1 MQGTREEQLK
11 LKNAAI
17 DQVAKAE
24 DIKKQWQAELADQ
37 QALLVEVIDGAKTI
51 CEERVFVPPDKTSD
65 KLQEAMV
72 RMEKTRKETERELGG
87 SQLDLTR
94 AASEAKQKHHDA
106 IQEYED
112 IDNLC
117 RQLMK
122 TLDNRR
128 LRWKQFRNGI
138 SVRARVTFNYLLSER
153 KFRGT
158 LRIDHEK
165 ALLDIHV
172 QPDITERSGDGRET
186 KTLSGGEKSYSTVC
200 LLLSLWDAMGSP
212 IRCLDEFDVF
222 MDNVNRERSLHMI
235 IEAAR
240 RSIGRQFIFITPQSM
255 SSVTQTS
262 DVKIIKM
269 SDPERGQTALNMG
282 RS

>member
-1 MQGTREEQLK
+1 MDRLENELDEATPDAAAIQVREADLAKAQEELVISEGTFEDLKISKYQLDDENKANKREMDEAQKVVADYQFRLEKAQSTVRKMQGTREEQLK

-117 RQLMK
+117 RVSIVACTILTSAK
-122 TLDNRR
+122 H
-128 LRWKQFRNGI
+128 
-138 SVRARVTFNYLLSER
+138 
-153 KFRGT
+153 GT
-158 LRIDHEK
+158 ATHE
-165 ALLDIHV
+165 
-172 QPDITERSGDGRET
+172 
-186 KTLSGGEKSYSTVC
+186 
-200 LLLSLWDAMGSP
+200 
-212 IRCLDEFDVF
+212 
-222 MDNVNRERSLHMI
+222 
-235 IEAAR
+235 
-240 RSIGRQFIFITPQSM
+240 
-255 SSVTQTS
+255 
-262 DVKIIKM
+262 
-269 SDPERGQTALNMG
+269 DPG
-282 RS
+282 